1 MGAWTRAGVGEEG
14 EEVVASV
21 DDAKGKVVQA
31 MTLVLPMLGAGQLV
45 QAVQTPPL
53 GLVTSR

>member
-1 MGAWTRAGVGEEG
+1 VGAWTRAGVGEED